1 MRRTACR
8 AYPPATGA
16 DRASRVAIW
25 ARALDSRPMTHQVS
39 ASESSRLTDLLQAM
53 LPDYLADLQRLV
65 DIDCGSYTKAGVDE
79 VGAWVQEAFA
89 ELGARVEVTPNAEPH
104 GDTVVGVLGDG
115 DRDGPTVMLIGHMDT
130 VFDPGTVA
138 ERPFRIEGGRA
149 LGPGVSD
156 MKGGLLAGLYAIRA
170 LRELATAAGGGLDW
184 LPVGRLVYV
193 ANPDEE
199 IGSPVST
206 PVISAHA
213 EDADVA
219 FVLEGGR
226 ANGDFVSSRKGIMDL
241 ELRISG
247 RAAHAGVEPEK
258 GRSAILEAAH
268 KIQALHALNGRWPG
282 VTVNV
287 GVVRGGMRPNIV
299 PSETMLQVDLRA
311 VRRADLEAA
320 EAAVREISASM
331 TVPETT
337 CEIRL
342 MGRFWPMEKLER
354 ADRLVQTAIG
364 LAADLGFPLK
374 DAATG
379 GASDANTT
387 AGLGVPSID
396 GLGPIG
402 GDDHAPGE
410 YLEIESIVP
419 RTALL
424 AGLILSVGRDPMIR
438 GWAVDR
444 RGR

>member
-1 MRRTACR
+1 
-8 AYPPATGA
+8 
-16 DRASRVAIW
+16 
-25 ARALDSRPMTHQVS
+25 
-39 ASESSRLTDLLQAM
+39 
-53 LPDYLADLQRLV
+53 
-65 DIDCGSYTKAGVDE
+65 
-79 VGAWVQEAFA
+79 
-89 ELGARVEVTPNAEPH
+89 
-104 GDTVVGVLGDG
+104 
-115 DRDGPTVMLIGHMDT
+115 
-130 VFDPGTVA
+130 
-138 ERPFRIEGGRA
+138 
-149 LGPGVSD
+149 
-156 MKGGLLAGLYAIRA
+156 MKGGLLAGLYALRA
-170 LRELATAAGGGLDW
+170 LRALRALGSEDGRVADW

-206 PVISAHA
+206 SVISAHA

-241 ELRISG
+241 ELRIAG
-247 RAAHAGVEPEK
+247 RASHAGVEPEK

-268 KIQALHALNGRWPG
+268 KVQALHALNGRWPG

-287 GVVRGGMRPNIV
+287 GVIRGGTRPNIV
-299 PSETMLQVDLRA
+299 PPDALLQVDLRA
-311 VRRADLEAA
+311 IRRADLEAA
-320 EAAVREISASM
+320 EAAVRDIAASS

-337 CEIRL
+337 CEVRL
-342 MGRFWPMEKLER
+342 MGRFWPMERLER
-354 ADRLVQTAIG
+354 AERLVHAAVG
-364 LAADLGFPLK
+364 LAADLGFPLE

-387 AGLGVPSID
+387 SGLGVPSID

-410 YLEIESIVP
+410 YLELDSIVP

-424 AGLILSVGRDPMIR
+424 AGLILSVGRDPVIQ
-438 GWAVDR
+438 GWAEAR

>member
-1 MRRTACR
+1 MTDLVA
-8 AYPPATGA
+8 ATE
-16 DRASRVAIW
+16 
-25 ARALDSRPMTHQVS
+25 L
-39 ASESSRLTDLLQAM
+39 SRLTSILEGLLPSYM
-53 LPDYLADLQRLV
+53 ADLQRLV

-89 ELGARVEVTPNAEPH
+89 ELGARVEVTPNPEPH
-104 GDTVVGVLGDG
+104 GGTVAGILGDG
-115 DRDGPTVMLIGHMDT
+115 DADGPTVMLIGHMDT

-138 ERPFRIEGGRA
+138 ERPFRVEGGRA

-156 MKGGLLAGLYAIRA
+156 MKGGLLAGLYAMRA
-170 LRELATAAGGGLDW
+170 LRELAGRDGARRDW

-241 ELRISG
+241 ELRIAG
-247 RAAHAGVEPEK
+247 LAAHAGDEPEK

-268 KIQALHALNGRWPG
+268 KVQALHALNGRWPG

-287 GVVRGGMRPNIV
+287 GVVRGGTRPNIV
-299 PSETMLQVDLRA
+299 PSDTMLQVDLRA

-320 EAAVREISASM
+320 ETAVRAIAATS

-337 CEIRL
+337 CDVRM

-354 ADRLVQTAIG
+354 AERLVDAAIG
-364 LAADLGFPLK
+364 LASDLGFPLK

-387 AGLGVPSID
+387 SGLGVPSID
-396 GLGPIG
+396 GLGPVG
-402 GDDHAPGE
+402 GNDHAPGE
-410 YLEIESIVP
+410 YLEIDSIVP

-424 AGLILSVGRDPMIR
+424 AGLILSAGRDPVIR
-438 GWAVDR
+438 GWAEAR
-444 RGR
+444 KGR

>member
-1 MRRTACR
+1 MTDLVT
-8 AYPPATGA
+8 PTEL
-16 DRASRVAIW
+16 SRVASI
-25 ARALDSRPMTHQVS
+25 L
-39 ASESSRLTDLLQAM
+39 EGM
-53 LPDYLADLQRLV
+53 LPSYLADLQRLV
-65 DIDCGSYTKAGVDE
+65 DIDCGSYTKAGVDQ
-79 VGAWVQEAFA
+79 VGAWVQAAFA

-104 GDTVVGVLGDG
+104 GDTVVGTLGDG
-115 DRDGPTVMLIGHMDT
+115 DAPGPTVMLIGHMDT
-130 VFDPGTVA
+130 VFEPGTVA
-138 ERPFRIEGGRA
+138 ERPFRTEGGRA

-170 LRELATAAGGGLDW
+170 LRALGAEQGRADDW

-206 PVISAHA
+206 PVITAHA
-213 EDADVA
+213 AGADVA
-219 FVLEGGR
+219 LVLEGGR

-241 ELRISG
+241 ELRIAG

-268 KIQALHALNGRWPG
+268 KVQALHALNGRWPG

-287 GVVRGGMRPNIV
+287 GVIRGGTRPNIV
-299 PSETMLQVDLRA
+299 PPDALLQVDLRA

-320 EAAVREISASM
+320 EAAVREIAASA

-337 CEIRL
+337 CEVRL
-342 MGRFWPMEKLER
+342 MGRFWPMERLER
-354 ADRLVQTAIG
+354 AERLVHAAVG
-364 LAADLGFPLK
+364 LAAGLGFPLR

-402 GDDHAPGE
+402 GNDHAPGE
-410 YLEIESIVP
+410 YLEIDSIVP
-419 RTALL
+419 RTALV
-424 AGLILSVGRDPMIR
+424 AGLILSMGRDPEVR
-438 GWAVDR
+438 GWAEAR

>member
-1 MRRTACR
+1 
-8 AYPPATGA
+8 
-16 DRASRVAIW
+16 
-25 ARALDSRPMTHQVS
+25 
-39 ASESSRLTDLLQAM
+39 
-53 LPDYLADLQRLV
+53 
-65 DIDCGSYTKAGVDE
+65 
-79 VGAWVQEAFA
+79 
-89 ELGARVEVTPNAEPH
+89 
-104 GDTVVGVLGDG
+104 
-115 DRDGPTVMLIGHMDT
+115 
-130 VFDPGTVA
+130 
-138 ERPFRIEGGRA
+138 
-149 LGPGVSD
+149 

-170 LRELATAAGGGLDW
+170 LRELGTSGDARAHW
-184 LPVGRLVYV
+184 LPVARLVYV

-213 EDADVA
+213 EDADLA

-241 ELRISG
+241 ELRIAG
-247 RAAHAGVEPEK
+247 RASHAGVEPEK

-268 KIQALHALNGRWPG
+268 KIAALHALNGRWPG

-287 GVVRGGMRPNIV
+287 GVIHGGSRPNIV
-299 PSETMLQVDLRA
+299 PSDASLQVDVRA

-320 EAAVREISASM
+320 EAAVRDIAASAS
-331 TVPETT
+331 VPETT
-337 CEIRL
+337 CDVRL

-354 ADRLVQTAIG
+354 ADRLVHTAVG

-387 AGLGVPSID
+387 SGLGVPSID

-402 GDDHAPGE
+402 GADHAPGE
-410 YLEIESIVP
+410 YVEIDSIVP

-424 AGLILSVGRDPMIR
+424 AGLILSAGRDPMIR
-438 GWAVDR
+438 GWAEDR
-444 RGR
+444 KGR

>member
-1 MRRTACR
+1 
-8 AYPPATGA
+8 
-16 DRASRVAIW
+16 
-25 ARALDSRPMTHQVS
+25 MTDLVTP
-39 ASESSRLTDLLQAM
+39 SELARLTTILEGM
-53 LPDYLADLQRLV
+53 LPGYLADLRRLV

-89 ELGARVEVTPNAEPH
+89 ELGARVEVTPSEEPH
-104 GDTVVGVLGDG
+104 GDTVAGILGDR
-115 DRDGPTVMLIGHMDT
+115 DADGPTVMLIGHMDT
-130 VFDPGTVA
+130 VFEPGTVA
-138 ERPFRIEGGRA
+138 QRPFRIEGDRA

-156 MKGGLLAGLYAIRA
+156 MKGGLLAGLYALRA
-170 LRELATAAGGGLDW
+170 LRALRAEGGSPSDW

-241 ELRISG
+241 ELRIAG
-247 RAAHAGVEPEK
+247 RASHAGVEPEK

-268 KIQALHALNGRWPG
+268 KVVALHALNGRWPG

-287 GVVRGGMRPNIV
+287 GVVRGGTRPNIV
-299 PSETMLQVDLRA
+299 PPDALLQVDVRA
-311 VRRADLEAA
+311 VRRPDLEAA
-320 EAAVREISASM
+320 EAAVREIAASS

-337 CEIRL
+337 CDVRL

-354 ADRLVQTAIG
+354 AERLVQTAVG
-364 LAADLGFPLK
+364 LAADLGFPLA

-387 AGLGVPSID
+387 SGLGVPSID

-410 YLEIESIVP
+410 YLEVDSIVP

-424 AGLILSVGRDPMIR
+424 AGLVLSVGRDPLIR
-438 GWAVDR
+438 GWAEAR
-444 RGR
+444 KGR

>member
-1 MRRTACR
+1 MTDHVT
-8 AYPPATGA
+8 PAE
-16 DRASRVAIW
+16 
-25 ARALDSRPMTHQVS
+25 L
-39 ASESSRLTDLLQAM
+39 SRLAAILEAR
-53 LPDYLADLQRLV
+53 LPEYLADLQRLV

-79 VGAWVQEAFA
+79 VGAWVQGAFA

-104 GDTVVGVLGDG
+104 GDTVTGVLGGQDA
-115 DRDGPTVMLIGHMDT
+115 DGPTVMLVGHMDT

-138 ERPFRIEGGRA
+138 QRPFRIEGGRA

-156 MKGGLLAGLYAIRA
+156 MKGGLLGGLYALRA
-170 LRELATAAGGGLDW
+170 LRELASEQGRPTDW

-241 ELRISG
+241 ELAITG

-258 GRSAILEAAH
+258 GRSAILELAH
-268 KIQALHALNGRWPG
+268 KVQALHALNGRWPG

-287 GVVRGGMRPNIV
+287 GVVRGGSRPNIV
-299 PSETMLQVDLRA
+299 APDALLQVDVRA
-311 VRRADLEAA
+311 LRRAELEAA
-320 EAAVREISASM
+320 EAAIRDIATSS

-337 CEIRL
+337 CTVRL

-354 ADRLVQTAIG
+354 SGRLVDNAVG
-364 LAADLGFPLK
+364 LAAALGFPLK

-387 AGLGVPSID
+387 SGLGVASID

-410 YLEIESIVP
+410 YLEVASIVP
-419 RTALL
+419 RTALV
-424 AGLILSVGRDPMIR
+424 AGLILAAGRDPVIR
-438 GWAVDR
+438 AWAEAR
-444 RGR
+444 KGR

>member
-1 MRRTACR
+1 
-8 AYPPATGA
+8 
-16 DRASRVAIW
+16 
-25 ARALDSRPMTHQVS
+25 MTDLVTP
-39 ASESSRLTDLLQAM
+39 SELSRLTALLQGM
-53 LPDYLADLQRLV
+53 LPSYMADLRRLV

-104 GDTVVGVLGDG
+104 GDTITGILGDG
-115 DRDGPTVMLIGHMDT
+115 DRDGPTVMLVGHMDT

-138 ERPFRIEGGRA
+138 ERPFRIEGDRA

-156 MKGGLLAGLYAIRA
+156 MKGGLLAGLYALRGLRA
-170 LRELATAAGGGLDW
+170 MALEEGSAADW

-206 PVISAHA
+206 PVISGHA

-226 ANGDFVSSRKGIMDL
+226 ANGDFVSSRKGIVDL
-241 ELRISG
+241 ELRITG

-258 GRSAILEAAH
+258 GRSAILEAAN
-268 KIQALHALNGRWPG
+268 KIAALHALDARWPG
-282 VTVNV
+282 VTANV
-287 GVVRGGMRPNIV
+287 GVVRGGTRPNIV
-299 PSETMLQVDLRA
+299 PPETMLQVDLRA

-320 EAAVREISASM
+320 EAAVREIAASS

-337 CEIRL
+337 CEVRL
-342 MGRFWPMEKLER
+342 MGRFWPMERLER
-354 ADRLVQTAIG
+354 AERLVHTAIG
-364 LAADLGFPLK
+364 LAGRLGFPLK

-402 GDDHAPGE
+402 GNDHAPGE
-410 YLEIESIVP
+410 YLEIDSIVP

-424 AGLILSVGRDPMIR
+424 AGLILAAGRDPVIR
-438 GWAVDR
+438 GWAEDR
-444 RGR
+444 KAR

>member
-1 MRRTACR
+1 MTELVD
-8 AYPPATGA
+8 ATEL
-16 DRASRVAIW
+16 
-25 ARALDSRPMTHQVS
+25 ARI
-39 ASESSRLTDLLQAM
+39 SSILERM
-53 LPDYLADLQRLV
+53 LPDYMADLERLV
-65 DIDCGSYTKAGVDE
+65 DVDCGSYTKAGVDE
-79 VGAWVQEAFA
+79 VGVWMQRAFA
-89 ELGARVEVTPNAEPH
+89 DLGARVEVTPNAEPH
-104 GDTVVGVLGDG
+104 GDTVTGVLGDG
-115 DRDGPTVMLIGHMDT
+115 DAQGPTVMLIGHMDT

-138 ERPFRIEGGRA
+138 ERPFRVDGGRA

-170 LRELATAAGGGLDW
+170 LRELARSDGRTADW

-213 EDADVA
+213 ADADVA

-241 ELRISG
+241 ELTITG

-268 KIQALHALNGRWPG
+268 KVQALHELNGRWPG

-287 GVVRGGMRPNIV
+287 GVVRGGTRPNIV
-299 PSETMLQVDLRA
+299 PPDAMLQVDLRA
-311 VRRADLEAA
+311 VRRTDLEAA
-320 EAAVREISASM
+320 EAAVRAIAAVS

-337 CEIRL
+337 CDVRL
-342 MGRFWPMEKLER
+342 MGRFWPMERLER
-354 ADRLVQTAIG
+354 SDRLVHAAIG

-387 AGLGVPSID
+387 SGLGVPTID

-410 YLEIESIVP
+410 YIELDSIVP

-424 AGLILSVGRDPMIR
+424 AGLILSVGRDPVIR
-438 GWAVDR
+438 GWAQARQDR
-444 RGR
+444 G

>member
-1 MRRTACR
+1 M
-8 AYPPATGA
+8 
-16 DRASRVAIW
+16 
-25 ARALDSRPMTHQVS
+25 
-39 ASESSRLTDLLQAM
+39 TDLVTPSELTRLRHILEGM
-53 LPDYLADLQRLV
+53 LPSYMADLRRLV

-89 ELGARVEVTPNAEPH
+89 ELGARVEVTPSEEPH
-104 GDTVVGVLGDG
+104 GDTVTGILGDG
-115 DRDGPTVMLIGHMDT
+115 DAEGPTVLLIGHMDT
-130 VFDPGTVA
+130 VFEPGIVA
-138 ERPFRIEGGRA
+138 ERPFRVEGGRA
-149 LGPGVSD
+149 FGPGVSD

-170 LRELATAAGGGLDW
+170 LRELAADDADSDW

-206 PVISAHA
+206 PVITAHA
-213 EDADVA
+213 EHADVA

-241 ELRISG
+241 ELRITG

-268 KIQALHALNGRWPG
+268 KIQAIHALNGRWPG
-282 VTVNV
+282 VTANV
-287 GVVRGGMRPNIV
+287 GVVRGGTRPNIV
-299 PSETMLQVDLRA
+299 PPETLLQVDLRA
-311 VRRADLEAA
+311 VRRPDLEAA
-320 EAAVREISASM
+320 EAAVREIAASG

-337 CEIRL
+337 CEVRQ

-354 ADRLVQTAIG
+354 AERLVHTAIG
-364 LAADLGFPLK
+364 IAADLGFPLK

-387 AGLGVPSID
+387 SGLGVPSID

-402 GDDHAPGE
+402 GNDHAPGE
-410 YLEIESIVP
+410 YLEVDSIVP

-424 AGLILSVGRDPMIR
+424 AGLILSAGRDPVIR
-438 GWAVDR
+438 GWAEER
-444 RGR
+444 TGR

>member
-1 MRRTACR
+1 MTDLVS
-8 AYPPATGA
+8 PAELT
-16 DRASRVAIW
+16 
-25 ARALDSRPMTHQVS
+25 
-39 ASESSRLTDLLQAM
+39 RLTSILEGM
-53 LPDYLADLQRLV
+53 LPDYLSDLQRLV

-79 VGAWVQEAFA
+79 VGAWVQQAFA
-89 ELGARVEVTPNAEPH
+89 ELGARVEVTPNDEPH
-104 GDTVVGVLGDG
+104 GDTVAGILGDG
-115 DRDGPTVMLIGHMDT
+115 DAEGPTVLLIGHMDT

-138 ERPFRIEGGRA
+138 QRPFRTEAGRA

-156 MKGGLLAGLYAIRA
+156 MKGGLLAGLYAVRA
-170 LRELATAAGGGLDW
+170 LRELATPDGAGSDW

-193 ANPDEE
+193 TNPDEE
-199 IGSPVST
+199 IGSPLST

-213 EDADVA
+213 EGADVA

-247 RAAHAGVEPEK
+247 RASHAGVEPEK

-268 KIQALHALNGRWPG
+268 KIQALHALNGRWAG

-287 GVVRGGMRPNIV
+287 GVVRGGTRPNIV
-299 PSETMLQVDLRA
+299 PPDALIQVDVRA
-311 VRRADLEAA
+311 VRRPDLEAA
-320 EAAVREISASM
+320 EAAVRDIAASS

-337 CEIRL
+337 CEVRL

-354 ADRLVQTAIG
+354 AERLVHTAIG
-364 LAADLGFPLK
+364 LAAGLGFPLK

-410 YLEIESIVP
+410 YLELDSIVP

-424 AGLILSVGRDPMIR
+424 AGLILSAGRDPVIR
-438 GWAVDR
+438 GWAAER
-444 RGR
+444 QGRA

>member
-1 MRRTACR
+1 
-8 AYPPATGA
+8 
-16 DRASRVAIW
+16 
-25 ARALDSRPMTHQVS
+25 MTDLVDPI
-39 ASESSRLTDLLQAM
+39 ELSRLTTILGGM
-53 LPDYLADLQRLV
+53 LPGYMADLERLV
-65 DIDCGSYTKAGVDE
+65 NVDCGSYTKAGVDE
-79 VGAWVQEAFA
+79 IGSWMQRAFA
-89 ELGARVEVTPNAEPH
+89 DLGARVEVTPNPEPH
-104 GDTVVGVLGDG
+104 GDTVTGILGDG
-115 DRDGPTVMLIGHMDT
+115 DATGPTVLLIGHMDT
-130 VFDPGTVA
+130 VFEPGTVA
-138 ERPFRIEGGRA
+138 ERPFRLEGGRA

-156 MKGGLLAGLYAIRA
+156 MKGGLLAGLYALRA
-170 LRELATAAGGGLDW
+170 LRELARSEGRSDDW

-199 IGSPVST
+199 IGSPLST

-241 ELRISG
+241 ELTITG

-268 KIQALHALNGRWPG
+268 KIVALHELNGRWPG

-287 GVVRGGMRPNIV
+287 GVVRGGTRPNIV
-299 PSETMLQVDLRA
+299 PPDTMLQVDLRA

-320 EAAVREISASM
+320 EAAVRVIAASS

-337 CEIRL
+337 CDVRP
-342 MGRFWPMEKLER
+342 MGRFWPMERLER
-354 ADRLVQTAIG
+354 SGRLVHTAIG

-387 AGLGVPSID
+387 SGLGVPTID
-396 GLGPIG
+396 GLGPVG
-402 GDDHAPGE
+402 GNDHAPGE
-410 YLEIESIVP
+410 YIEVDSIVP

-424 AGLILSVGRDPMIR
+424 AALILSVGRDPVIR
-438 GWAVDR
+438 GWAEAR
-444 RGR
+444 QGRS

>member
-1 MRRTACR
+1 
-8 AYPPATGA
+8 
-16 DRASRVAIW
+16 
-25 ARALDSRPMTHQVS
+25 MTDHVTPT
-39 ASESSRLTDLLQAM
+39 ELTRLTSILQGLL
-53 LPDYLADLQRLV
+53 PSYLADLQRLV

-79 VGAWVQEAFA
+79 VGVWVQAAFA
-89 ELGARVEVTPNAEPH
+89 DLGARVEVTPNAEPH
-104 GDTVVGVLGDG
+104 GDTIVGVLGDG
-115 DRDGPTVMLIGHMDT
+115 DAAGPTVMLIGHMDT
-130 VFDPGTVA
+130 VFEPGTVA
-138 ERPFRIEGGRA
+138 QRSFRTEGGRA

-156 MKGGLLAGLYAIRA
+156 MKGGLLAGLYALRA
-170 LRELATAAGGGLDW
+170 LRALGVDEGRAADW

-213 EDADVA
+213 DDADVA

-241 ELRISG
+241 ELRITG
-247 RAAHAGVEPEK
+247 RASHAGVEPEK

-268 KIQALHALNGRWPG
+268 KVQALHALNGRWAG

-287 GVVRGGMRPNIV
+287 GVIRGGTRPNIV
-299 PSETMLQVDLRA
+299 PPDALLQVDLRA
-311 VRRADLEAA
+311 VRRPDLEAA
-320 EAAVREISASM
+320 EAAVREIAASS

-337 CEIRL
+337 CEVRL

-354 ADRLVQTAIG
+354 AERLVTTAIG

-387 AGLGVPSID
+387 SGLGVPSID

-410 YLEIESIVP
+410 YLELDSIVP

-424 AGLILSVGRDPMIR
+424 AGLILSVGRDPMVR
-438 GWAVDR
+438 AWAEAR
-444 RGR
+444 QGR

>member
-1 MRRTACR
+1 
-8 AYPPATGA
+8 
-16 DRASRVAIW
+16 
-25 ARALDSRPMTHQVS
+25 MTDFVS
-39 ASESSRLTDLLQAM
+39 SSELSRLTSILEGM
-53 LPDYLADLQRLV
+53 LPSYLADLQRLV

-79 VGAWVQEAFA
+79 VGAWVQGAFA
-89 ELGARVEVTPNAEPH
+89 ELGARVEVTPSVEPH
-104 GDTVVGVLGDG
+104 GDTVTGILGDG
-115 DRDGPTVMLIGHMDT
+115 DAAGPTVMLVGHMDT
-130 VFDPGTVA
+130 VFEPGTVA
-138 ERPFRIEGGRA
+138 ERPFRTVGGRA

-156 MKGGLLAGLYAIRA
+156 MKGGLLAGLYALRA
-170 LRELATAAGGGLDW
+170 LRALGEADGAGPDW

-213 EDADVA
+213 QDADVA

-241 ELRISG
+241 ELRIAG

-287 GVVRGGMRPNIV
+287 GVVRGGTRPNIV
-299 PSETMLQVDLRA
+299 PPETLLQVDLRA
-311 VRRADLEAA
+311 VRRPDLETA
-320 EAAVREISASM
+320 EAAVREIAASSA
-331 TVPETT
+331 VPETT
-337 CEIRL
+337 CEVRL

-354 ADRLVQTAIG
+354 AERLVRTAIE
-364 LAADLGFPLK
+364 LAADLGFTLK

-410 YLEIESIVP
+410 YLELDSIVP

-424 AGLILSVGRDPMIR
+424 AGLILSAGRDPVIG
-438 GWAVDR
+438 GWAE
-444 RGR
+444 GRQGGR

>member
-1 MRRTACR
+1 
-8 AYPPATGA
+8 
-16 DRASRVAIW
+16 
-25 ARALDSRPMTHQVS
+25 MTDLVTP
-39 ASESSRLTDLLQAM
+39 SELSRLTSIVEGLLPSYM
-53 LPDYLADLQRLV
+53 ADLQRLV
-65 DIDCGSYTKAGVDE
+65 DIDCGSYTKAGVDQ
-79 VGAWVQEAFA
+79 VGAWVQQAFA

-104 GDTVVGVLGDG
+104 GDTVAGILGDG
-115 DRDGPTVMLIGHMDT
+115 DADGPTVMLIGHMDT
-130 VFDPGTVA
+130 VFEPGTVA
-138 ERPFRIEGGRA
+138 QRPFRTEGSRA

-156 MKGGLLAGLYAIRA
+156 MKGGLLAGLYALRA
-170 LRELATAAGGGLDW
+170 LRALGSEGGRVADW

-206 PVISAHA
+206 SVISAHA

-241 ELRISG
+241 ELRIAG
-247 RAAHAGVEPEK
+247 RASHAGVEPEK

-268 KIQALHALNGRWPG
+268 KVQALHALNGRWPG

-287 GVVRGGMRPNIV
+287 GVIRGGTRPNIV
-299 PSETMLQVDLRA
+299 PPDALLQVDLRA
-311 VRRADLEAA
+311 IRRADLEAA
-320 EAAVREISASM
+320 EAAVRDIAASS

-337 CEIRL
+337 CEVRL
-342 MGRFWPMEKLER
+342 MGRFWPMERLER
-354 ADRLVQTAIG
+354 AERLVHAAVG
-364 LAADLGFPLK
+364 LAANLGFPLK

-387 AGLGVPSID
+387 SGLGVPSID

-410 YLEIESIVP
+410 YLELDSIVP

-424 AGLILSVGRDPMIR
+424 AGLILSVGRDPVIQ
-438 GWAVDR
+438 GWAEAR

>member
-1 MRRTACR
+1 M
-8 AYPPATGA
+8 
-16 DRASRVAIW
+16 S
-25 ARALDSRPMTHQVS
+25 ARPRLTVMTDHVS
-39 ASESSRLTDLLQAM
+39 ATELHGLSSTLEAM
-53 LPDYLADLQRLV
+53 LPDYLADLERLV
-65 DIDCGSYTKAGVDE
+65 NIDCGSYTKRGVDE
-79 VGAWVQEAFA
+79 VGAWMQRAFA
-89 ELGARVEVTPNAEPH
+89 ELGARVEVTRNPEPH
-104 GDTVVGVLGDG
+104 GDTVTGILGDA
-115 DRDGPTVMLIGHMDT
+115 DAVGPTVMLIGHMDT

-138 ERPFRIEGGRA
+138 QRPFRVDGGRA

-156 MKGGLLAGLYAIRA
+156 MKGGLLSGLYALRA
-170 LRELATAAGGGLDW
+170 LRAVGLQSGRATEW
-184 LPVGRLVYV
+184 LPVASLVYV

-213 EDADVA
+213 LGADVA

-241 ELRISG
+241 ELTIAG
-247 RAAHAGVEPEK
+247 RASHAGVEPEK

-268 KIQALHALNGRWPG
+268 KVQALHELNGRWPG
-282 VTVNV
+282 VSVNV
-287 GVVRGGMRPNIV
+287 GVVRGGSRPNIV
-299 PSETMLQVDLRA
+299 PADAMLQVDVRA
-311 VRRADLEAA
+311 VRRADLETA
-320 EAAVREISASM
+320 EDAVRQIAASS

-337 CEIRL
+337 CDVRL
-342 MGRFWPMEKLER
+342 MGRFWPMERLER
-354 ADRLVQTAIG
+354 ADRLVDTAIG

-410 YLEIESIVP
+410 YLEIDSIVP

-424 AGLILSVGRDPMIR
+424 AGLILSAGRDPQIR
-438 GWAVDR
+438 GWAAER
-444 RGR
+444 RG